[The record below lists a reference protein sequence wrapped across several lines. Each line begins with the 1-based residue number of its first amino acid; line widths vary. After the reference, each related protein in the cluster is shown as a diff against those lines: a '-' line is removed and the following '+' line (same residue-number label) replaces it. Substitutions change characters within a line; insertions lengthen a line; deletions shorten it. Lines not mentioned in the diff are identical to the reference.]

1 MNIWGGRYS
10 RQQHRKKQWM
20 VADSRIKQFLLCV
33 VLGVIPFLAT
43 NLYSQDIC
51 PAGKVCLDQATA
63 NNLYNKLND
72 LVAAKDLINKMISE
86 RNASDATIAAA
97 NKVIEAMKEVDVIN
111 GQIVAKQKDVI
122 ALYEKVIN
130 LQQTII
136 EKLTAQLNKPKSIW
150 DKVLTAVK
158 EIAYLAAGIALGR
171 AIP

>member
-1 MNIWGGRYS
+1 MKRLLLIGSLLLVGAYS
-10 RQQHRKKQWM
+10 AAAQT
-20 VADSRIKQFLLCV
+20 A
-33 VLGVIPFLAT
+33 
-43 NLYSQDIC
+43 C
-51 PAGKVCLDQATA
+51 PQGFVCLPQATA
-63 NNLYNKLND
+63 NETYDKLNQ
-72 LVAAKDLINKMISE
+72 LVAAKDLIIKMLSE

-111 GQIVAKQKDVI
+111 GQIVAKQKDLI

-136 EKLTAQLNKPKSIW
+136 EKLTTQLNKPKSIW